1 MSEKHEVY
9 PIFFTAPTRNERR
22 LLFPT
27 TSELRFLDK
36 PNAPLL
42 TTARTVVLLRS
53 AALPPNAPSRFT
65 SYMRSKKD
73 ISKPNNIVSKKNN
86 TVLFLIIPV
95 SEKCYNFAAQF
106 V

>member
-1 MSEKHEVY
+1 
-9 PIFFTAPTRNERR
+9 
-22 LLFPT
+22 
-27 TSELRFLDK
+27 
-36 PNAPLL
+36 
-42 TTARTVVLLRS
+42 
-53 AALPPNAPSRFT
+53 
-65 SYMRSKKD
+65 MRSKKD